1 MLNFLFPWWVWWVR
15 QLHELAS
22 AFENKWHIWKW
33 NLIWS
38 LNCNECFKSW
48 SSENLSSPSS
58 SCSVTNLQLELGSLI
73 DHVSL
78 TASCESVSE
87 HTKRI
92 IRVLQGLLDISV
104 SRKHV
109 STIFLVSAYIVRRPI
124 VGCVWLQSFVVS
136 KSEIHHKPWS
146 SSPTTATYL
155 VRNEGTDNGA
165 ESILQV
171 ASHLIA
177 LAGMI
182 MKGSEVSC
190 LQLVLLWRYIVSNT
204 IPICKGLKVM

>member
-58 SCSVTNLQLELGSLI
+58 SCSVTNLQLKLGSLI
-73 DHVSL
+73 DHVLL

-92 IRVLQGLLDISV
+92 IRILQGLLDISV
-104 SRKHV
+104 SSKHV

-124 VGCVWLQSFVVS
+124 VGRVWLQSFVVS
-136 KSEIHHKPWS
+136 KLKS
-146 SSPTTATYL
+146 STNL
-155 VRNEGTDNGA
+155 EV
-165 ESILQV
+165 QV
-171 ASHLIA
+171 QQQQHIWW
-177 LAGMI
+177 GMRELT
-182 MKGSEVSC
+182 MVLRVSYR
-190 LQLVLLWRYIVSNT
+190 LPVT
-204 IPICKGLKVM
+204 